1 MQMKDYSLEKLIGSK
16 VYPEVNTQFK
26 NHTGLSLQ
34 GFDHIIPFFTE
45 SMITLK
51 MIDCLEKI
59 QPETE
64 FAKIARL
71 HQIPIRGL
79 ETIDEQLNAINTQP
93 LDGQVKS
100 LIENVMQFDS
110 SKRAMKLMVNIYKQ
124 RNIDSLYRFLKAH
137 FTGDSLELNLLI
149 NRNRNW
155 VPIIENAIQ
164 QQPVFFAVGA
174 GHFGG
179 KDGIIELL
187 RKRGYTLTPE
197 NY

>member
-1 MQMKDYSLEKLIGSK
+1 MNYFYYKFFSSEFQQCAFLQFSK
-16 VYPEVNTQFK
+16 
-26 NHTGLSLQ
+26 S
-34 GFDHIIPFFTE
+34 
-45 SMITLK
+45 
-51 MIDCLEKI
+51 
-59 QPETE
+59 
-64 FAKIARL
+64 
-71 HQIPIRGL
+71 
-79 ETIDEQLNAINTQP
+79 
-93 LDGQVKS
+93 
-100 LIENVMQFDS
+100 
-110 SKRAMKLMVNIYKQ
+110 